1 MLNIKKAREILND
14 ENMSDSEI
22 LEIRDNLYDLAEIA
36 IEKYIKEK
44 KIKITKISE

>member
-1 MLNIKKAREILND
+1 MLNIKKVREILND

-36 IEKYIKEK
+36 IENI
-44 KIKITKISE
+44 